1 MYAVKPGKPVF
12 DTSQHFS
19 QTEFTFDCPI
29 LSYWKNF
36 KLEIV
41 SGNKIVFLDIFTP
54 MVYLYYYF
62 PLFFCRAYS
71 RPILRLAVERDSL
84 LQKLWRALF

>member
-41 SGNKIVFLDIFTP
+41 SRNKIVFLDIFTP
-54 MVYLYYYF
+54 MVWY
-62 PLFFCRAYS
+62 FFCRAYS
-71 RPILRLAVERDSL
+71 RHILRLAVERYPL
-84 LQKLWRALF
+84 LRKLWRALF